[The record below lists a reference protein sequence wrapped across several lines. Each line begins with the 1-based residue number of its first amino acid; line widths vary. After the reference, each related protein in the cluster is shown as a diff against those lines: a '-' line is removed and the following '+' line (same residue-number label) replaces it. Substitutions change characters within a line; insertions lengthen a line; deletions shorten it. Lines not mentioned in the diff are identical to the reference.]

1 MLENQDIIVNQQ
13 WLTSATSNVGI
24 WKLYFAT
31 INQFINLNRDFF
43 ISVQGFINKVKMV
56 WKSES

>member
-31 INQFINLNRDFF
+31 INQFINFNRGFF
-43 ISVQGFINKVKMV
+43 ITVQGFINKVKMV